1 MARGS
6 AGEYGHPHAH
16 LEVIEDERVQVRRAR
31 VRPRVARPAA
41 PRADARTA
49 RRAARSAAQIVG
61 EPVVGGELLAAGD
74 LQSLK
79 PPGSDR
85 FLCKV
90 RRGRPGAPG
99 RRPAAERRRA
109 PLG

>member
-16 LEVIEDERVQVRRAR
+16 LEVIEDERVQVRVSARAR
-31 VRPRVARPAA
+31 DTRPARPLRGLT
-41 PRADARTA
+41 RARATT
-49 RRAARSAAQIVG
+49 RRALAQIVG

-90 RRGRPGAPG
+90 RPGAP
-99 RRPAAERRRA
+99 
-109 PLG
+109 